1 MVKEGTL
8 YMKKKICLL
17 LCFML
22 VLLSACGRQ
31 SDNIRF
37 GAADIGGMYY
47 AFASSFSGVLSKDTT
62 AYKFEVKNT
71 AGSAANLRLLSDKYI
86 DIGIAQADLIKDA
99 YDGTGYFKDNI
110 CNGYK
115 AVAALYTEACQII
128 VKANS
133 DIKNIDDLQ
142 GKKVSIGAKES
153 GTEINAKQILE
164 FSGLNSKLVEMI
176 NLDYTDA
183 AKQLAEGKID
193 AFFCTAG
200 LQTTVISELTKE
212 CSIRILNIDDKCIK
226 KLITAYPCYS
236 KYEIPANTYAG
247 QSQNVTTIGVKSVL
261 LASDSLSENAVK
273 QFTQSLFKHTKDL
286 QYATSLEL
294 VSDEKTAVQGI
305 DIPFHSGAAAY
316 YKEKGITVETKNK

>member
-1 MVKEGTL
+1 
-8 YMKKKICLL
+8 MKKKICLL
-17 LCFML
+17 LCL
-22 VLLSACGRQ
+22 SLILLSACGRQ

-47 AFASSFSGVLSKDTT
+47 AFASSFSGAVSKDTSD
-62 AYKFEVKNT
+62 YKFEVKNT

-86 DIGIAQADLIKDA
+86 DLGIAQADLIKDA
-99 YDGTGYFKDNI
+99 YEGTGYFKDNV

-115 AVAALYTEACQII
+115 AVAALYTEACQIV

-133 DIKNIDDLQ
+133 DIKTIDDLQ
-142 GKKVSIGAKES
+142 GKKICIGAEES

-164 FSGLNSKLVEMI
+164 FSGLNSKLVDMV

-200 LQTTVISELTKE
+200 IQTTVISELTKE
-212 CSIRILNIDDKCIK
+212 CSIRILNIDDKCLK
-226 KLITAYPCYS
+226 KLLAAYTCYS
-236 KYEIPANTYAG
+236 KYQIPANTYAG
-247 QSQNVTTIGVKSVL
+247 QTESVTTIGVKSVL
-261 LASDSLSENAVK
+261 LASDNLSENAVK
-273 QFTQSLFKHTKDL
+273 QLTKTLFTHTRDL

-294 VSDEKTAVQGI
+294 VNDEKTAVEGI

-316 YKEKGITVETKNK
+316 YKEKGITVKTS

>member
-1 MVKEGTL
+1 
-8 YMKKKICLL
+8 MKKKICLL
-17 LCFML
+17 LCL
-22 VLLSACGRQ
+22 SLILLSACGRQ

-47 AFASSFSGVLSKDTT
+47 AFASSFSGAVSKDTSD
-62 AYKFEVKNT
+62 YKFEVKNT

-86 DIGIAQADLIKDA
+86 DLGIAQADLIKDA
-99 YDGTGYFKDNI
+99 YEGTGYFKDNV

-115 AVAALYTEACQII
+115 AVAALYTEACQIV

-133 DIKNIDDLQ
+133 DIKTIDDLQ
-142 GKKVSIGAKES
+142 GKKVCIGAEES

-164 FSGLNSKLVEMI
+164 FSGLNSKLVDMV

-200 LQTTVISELTKE
+200 IQTTVISELTKE
-212 CSIRILNIDDKCIK
+212 CSIRILNIDDKCLK
-226 KLITAYPCYS
+226 KLLAAYTCYS
-236 KYEIPANTYAG
+236 KYQIPANTYAG
-247 QSQNVTTIGVKSVL
+247 QTESVTTIGVKSVL
-261 LASDSLSENAVK
+261 LASDNLSENAVK
-273 QFTQSLFKHTKDL
+273 QLTKTLFTHTRDL

-294 VSDEKTAVQGI
+294 VNDEKTAVEGI

-316 YKEKGITVETKNK
+316 YKQKGITVETK

>member
-1 MVKEGTL
+1 
-8 YMKKKICLL
+8 MKKKICLL
-17 LCFML
+17 LCL
-22 VLLSACGRQ
+22 SLILLSACGRQ

-47 AFASSFSGVLSKDTT
+47 AFASSFSGAVSKDTSD
-62 AYKFEVKNT
+62 YKFEVKNT

-86 DIGIAQADLIKDA
+86 DLGIAQADLIKDA
-99 YDGTGYFKDNI
+99 YEGTGYFKDNV

-115 AVAALYTEACQII
+115 AVAALYTEACQIV

-133 DIKNIDDLQ
+133 DIKTIDDLQ
-142 GKKVSIGAKES
+142 GKKVCIGAEES

-164 FSGLNSKLVEMI
+164 FSGLNSKLVDMV

-200 LQTTVISELTKE
+200 IQTTVISELTKE
-212 CSIRILNIDDKCIK
+212 CSIRILNIDDKCLK
-226 KLITAYPCYS
+226 KLLAAYTCYS
-236 KYEIPANTYAG
+236 KYQIPANTYAG
-247 QSQNVTTIGVKSVL
+247 QTESVTTIGVKSVL
-261 LASDSLSENAVK
+261 LASDNLSENAVK
-273 QFTQSLFKHTKDL
+273 QLTKTLFAHTMDL

-294 VSDEKTAVQGI
+294 VNDEKTAVEGI

-316 YKEKGITVETKNK
+316 YKQKGITVETK

>member
-1 MVKEGTL
+1 
-8 YMKKKICLL
+8 MKKRLCLL
-17 LCFML
+17 LCFSL
-22 VLLSACGRQ
+22 IFLSSCGRQ
-31 SDNIRF
+31 SNNIRF

-47 AFASSFSGVLSKDTT
+47 AFASSFSGAISKDTSD
-62 AYKFEVKNT
+62 YKFEVKNT

-86 DIGIAQADLIKDA
+86 DLGIAQADLIKDA

-115 AVAALYTEACQII
+115 AVAALYTEACQIV

-133 DIKNIDDLQ
+133 GIKSIDDLQ
-142 GKKVSIGAKES
+142 GRKVSIGAKES
-153 GTEINAKQILE
+153 GTEINANQILE
-164 FSGLNSKLVEMI
+164 FSGLNSKLVNMV

-212 CSIRILNIDDKCIK
+212 CSIRILSIDDKCIK
-226 KLITAYPCYS
+226 KLLTAYPCYS

-247 QSQNVTTIGVKSVL
+247 QSENVTTIGVKSVL

-273 QFTQSLFKHTKDL
+273 QFTKTFFKHNKDL
-286 QYATSLEL
+286 QYAPSLE
-294 VSDEKTAVQGI
+294 VITDENTAVQGI

-316 YKEKGITVETKNK
+316 YKEKGITATTQK

>member
-1 MVKEGTL
+1 
-8 YMKKKICLL
+8 MKKKICLL
-17 LCFML
+17 LCL
-22 VLLSACGRQ
+22 SLILLSACGRQ

-47 AFASSFSGVLSKDTT
+47 AFASSFSGAVSKDTSD
-62 AYKFEVKNT
+62 YKFEVKNT

-86 DIGIAQADLIKDA
+86 DLGIAQADLIKDA
-99 YDGTGYFKDNI
+99 YEGTGYFKDNV

-115 AVAALYTEACQII
+115 AVAALYTEACQIV

-133 DIKNIDDLQ
+133 DIKTIDDLQ
-142 GKKVSIGAKES
+142 GKKICIGAEES

-164 FSGLNSKLVEMI
+164 FSGLNSKLVDMV

-200 LQTTVISELTKE
+200 IQTTVISELTKE
-212 CSIRILNIDDKCIK
+212 CSIRILNIDDKCLK
-226 KLITAYPCYS
+226 KLLTAYTCYS
-236 KYEIPANTYAG
+236 KYKIPANTYAG
-247 QSQNVTTIGVKSVL
+247 QTESVTTIGVKSVL
-261 LASDSLSENAVK
+261 LASDNLSENAVK
-273 QFTQSLFKHTKDL
+273 QLTKTLFTHTRDL

-294 VSDEKTAVQGI
+294 VNDEKTAVEGI

-316 YKEKGITVETKNK
+316 YKQKGITVETK

>member
-1 MVKEGTL
+1 
-8 YMKKKICLL
+8 MKKKICLL
-17 LCFML
+17 LCL
-22 VLLSACGRQ
+22 SLILLSACGRQ

-47 AFASSFSGVLSKDTT
+47 AFASSFSGAVSKDTSD
-62 AYKFEVKNT
+62 YKFEVKNT

-86 DIGIAQADLIKDA
+86 DLGIAQADLIKDA
-99 YDGTGYFKDNI
+99 YEGTGYFKDNV

-115 AVAALYTEACQII
+115 AVAALYTEACQIV

-133 DIKNIDDLQ
+133 DIKTIDDLQ
-142 GKKVSIGAKES
+142 GKKVCIGAEES

-164 FSGLNSKLVEMI
+164 YSGLNSKLVEMV

-200 LQTTVISELTKE
+200 IQTTVISELTKE
-212 CSIRILNIDDKCIK
+212 CSIRILNIDDKCLK
-226 KLITAYPCYS
+226 KLLAAYTCYS
-236 KYEIPANTYAG
+236 KYQIPANTYAG
-247 QSQNVTTIGVKSVL
+247 QTESVTTIGVKSVL
-261 LASDSLSENAVK
+261 LASDNLSENAVK
-273 QFTQSLFKHTKDL
+273 QLTKTLFTHTRDL

-294 VSDEKTAVQGI
+294 VNDEKTAVEGI

-316 YKEKGITVETKNK
+316 YKQKGITVETK

>member
-1 MVKEGTL
+1 
-8 YMKKKICLL
+8 MKKTLCLM
-17 LCFML
+17 LCLSLM
-22 VLLSACGRQ
+22 LLSGCGRQ

-47 AFASSFSGVLSKDTT
+47 AFASSFSGAVSKD
-62 AYKFEVKNT
+62 ASDYKFEVKNT

-86 DIGIAQADLIKDA
+86 DLGIAQADLIKDA
-99 YDGTGYFKDNI
+99 YDGKGYFKDNI

-115 AVAALYTEACQII
+115 AVAALYTEACQIV

-133 DIKNIDDLQ
+133 DVKNIDDLQ
-142 GKKVSIGAKES
+142 GKKISIGAEES

-164 FSGLNSKLVEMI
+164 FSGLNSKLVDMI

-200 LQTTVISELTKE
+200 IQTTVISELTKE

-226 KLITAYPCYS
+226 KLLTAYPCYS
-236 KYEIPANTYAG
+236 KYQIPANTYASQT
-247 QSQNVTTIGVKSVL
+247 QSITTIGVRSVL
-261 LASDSLSENAVK
+261 LASDNLSEATVRE
-273 QFTQSLFKHTKDL
+273 FTKTLFTHTNDL
-286 QYATSLEL
+286 RYATSLEL
-294 VSDEKTAVQGI
+294 ISDEKTAIQGI
-305 DIPFHSGAAAY
+305 NIPFHPGAAAY
-316 YKEKGITVETKNK
+316 YKEKGITVETK